1 MRQNPC
7 AIRAYQN
14 LTFIM
19 AKLSFCIIPSRANA
33 DGSLDIRLKITN
45 KNSTAYIITRFKID
59 NIKQWKD
66 GKVVKHPDAEL
77 MNKKLRGL
85 LMGYE
90 EIVDAMPNPNVSAA
104 EIKKYIENQS
114 RKSDS
119 FKAYGKFKVD

>member
-1 MRQNPC
+1 M
-7 AIRAYQN
+7 ATLS
-14 LTFIM
+14 LTIL
-19 AKLSFCIIPSRANA
+19 KNKPNS
-33 DGSLDIRLKITN
+33 DGSFAIKIAIGSLT
-45 KNSTAYIITRFKID
+45 KTAYITTRFKID

-104 EIKKYIENQS
+104 EINVSNI
-114 RKSDS
+114 
-119 FKAYGKFKVD
+119 

>member
-1 MRQNPC
+1 
-7 AIRAYQN
+7 
-14 LTFIM
+14 M